1 MAREISEHDATL
13 AVDAAAK
20 HIYETK
26 IRPNTLSI
34 LPDWEDFS
42 AVQKRNLKDQVLGIV
57 WAALGALPDQRHT
70 AWLEGCLARDNGR
83 DAGDNPYPAE
93 EA

>member
-20 HIYETK
+20 VAY
-26 IRPNTLSI
+26 
-34 LPDWEDFS
+34 EDF
-42 AVQKRNLKDQVLGIV
+42 VQ
-57 WAALGALPDQRHT
+57 AHHA
-70 AWLEGCLARDNGR
+70 
-83 DAGDNPYPAE
+83 NPYPAE